1 MRSFPIVQL
10 TGTIGV
16 INYNHI
22 LALRQ
27 LDYPY
32 HGEPNKKALNKIV
45 ISDMYQETLQTR
57 RVCEA
62 WNKIVKINVREI
74 GKICCYSN
82 YRDRTWLKENVEN
95 VKLPFHI
102 LIFSCWRD
110 VFAASSQGQWWSEKI
125 KRKVVP
131 MAMQEENEKL
141 LREKCYSCYPP
152 YPNTSFI
159 L

>member
-27 LDYPY
+27 LGYPY

-62 WNKIVKINVREI
+62 
-74 GKICCYSN
+74 
-82 YRDRTWLKENVEN
+82 
-95 VKLPFHI
+95 
-102 LIFSCWRD
+102 
-110 VFAASSQGQWWSEKI
+110 
-125 KRKVVP
+125 
-131 MAMQEENEKL
+131 
-141 LREKCYSCYPP
+141 
-152 YPNTSFI
+152 
-159 L
+159 